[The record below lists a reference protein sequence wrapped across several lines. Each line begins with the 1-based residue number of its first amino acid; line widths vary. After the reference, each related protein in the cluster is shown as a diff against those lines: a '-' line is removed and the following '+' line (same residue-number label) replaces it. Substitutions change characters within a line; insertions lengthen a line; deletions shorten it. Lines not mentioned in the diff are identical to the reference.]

1 MEKKEIKISL
11 SSFFL
16 IFALIT
22 IIVIAICLF
31 FWNFYRRKDV
41 GKKFFEDSEKP
52 YNKKAPEMYY
62 HKQRMYR
69 LCYGFFIGVHYLL
82 VVMSVSLT
90 SVTIYMV
97 MDEKLELHIRIIV
110 SVMAAI
116 TTTLQ
121 TILRFD
127 KVGEGYICAM
137 RILEQ
142 AILEYEQVESNGLE
156 VLLKANI
163 EAEQIIHNMNQ

>member
-1 MEKKEIKISL
+1 MWV
-11 SSFFL
+11 
-16 IFALIT
+16 IFVTILIT

-97 MDEKLELHIRIIV
+97 MDEELALLIRIIV